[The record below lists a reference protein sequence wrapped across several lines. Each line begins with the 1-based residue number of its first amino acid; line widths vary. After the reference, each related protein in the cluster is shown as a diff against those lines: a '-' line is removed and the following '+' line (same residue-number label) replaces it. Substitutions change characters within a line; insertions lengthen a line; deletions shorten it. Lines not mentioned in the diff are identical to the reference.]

1 MEISVTFILV
11 DRAETNVER
20 TVDTT
25 VDERIELIIFLNYR
39 SSRSNNSSCN
49 VFVLF
54 SRVSRRK
61 GGARNTTVKSDAYL

>member
-11 DRAETNVER
+11 DRAEANVER
-20 TVDTT
+20 TDTT